1 MKHLKNE
8 LATLLLLLIIA
19 LLTAWLTQGW
29 VFVGWF
35 LAAFI
40 TSRMLLSLWIAER
53 WLYSGGRKLNYLLA
67 GSLSELLCAATQ
79 LLEKERRLSQQLLGR
94 ARYFKYA
101 AQALPEGVLALD
113 SNYAISWFNKGA
125 IDMLGLSRCHRGQPI
140 ERVLRLP
147 ELLALV
153 KGEDFGV
160 LEIPSPT
167 NGQCILAIEVTSFMQ
182 GQQLLIIRDITT
194 FKRSDAIRRD
204 FVANASHEL
213 RTPLTVMQGY
223 VEMMLD
229 TPSSHA
235 DHWHRPLEQMHNQS
249 ERMRKIVDDMLVLS
263 RLEGNDAK
271 LKIALVNVPFL
282 LEQIADEAKQLS
294 GVHHHYIELILD
306 SLVCLMGHEEYLRS
320 AFTNLV
326 SNAVRYTPDGG
337 TIKIHWW
344 QDAQGAHLSV
354 TDTGIG
360 IAAEHLPRIMER
372 FYRVDSAR
380 SRATGGTGLGLA
392 ITRNVLERHNATLTI
407 ESEIGLGSCFTCN
420 FPLILLVDLA

>member
-1 MKHLKNE
+1 
-8 LATLLLLLIIA
+8 
-19 LLTAWLTQGW
+19 
-29 VFVGWF
+29 
-35 LAAFI
+35 
-40 TSRMLLSLWIAER
+40 
-53 WLYSGGRKLNYLLA
+53 
-67 GSLSELLCAATQ
+67 
-79 LLEKERRLSQQLLGR
+79 
-94 ARYFKYA
+94 
-101 AQALPEGVLALD
+101 
-113 SNYAISWFNKGA
+113 
-125 IDMLGLSRCHRGQPI
+125 
-140 ERVLRLP
+140 
-147 ELLALV
+147 
-153 KGEDFGV
+153 
-160 LEIPSPT
+160 
-167 NGQCILAIEVTSFMQ
+167 MQ
-182 GQQLLIIRDITT
+182 GQQLLIIRDITA

-235 DHWHRPLEQMHNQS
+235 DYWHKPLEQMHNQS
-249 ERMRKIVDDMLVLS
+249 ERMRKIVEDMLVLS

-271 LKIALVNVPFL
+271 LKLALVNVPFL

-294 GVHHHYIELILD
+294 GVHYHHVELILD

-407 ESEIGLGSCFTCN
+407 ESEIGLGSCFTCH
-420 FPLILLVDLA
+420 FPLISLVDLA